1 MRAASTKR
9 STGKVACD
17 LYHKYNDNKANR
29 IGADET
35 TGDYELGTLIKKCR
49 YPQKFHEHH

>member
-17 LYHKYNDNKANR
+17 LYFALENDKVVGF
-29 IGADET
+29 IG
-35 TGDYELGTLIKKCR
+35 LLKKLLVR
-49 YPQKFHEHH
+49 T

>member
-1 MRAASTKR
+1 MR
-9 STGKVACD
+9 STELSCNGV
-17 LYHKYNDNKANR
+17 NR